1 MRMEANLEN
10 TRSGYIRPSKRA
22 GRKRQFF
29 GYGACVLAMIACL
42 LFPLKTFAAASWVAP
57 EGDTVAEAAIVMD
70 TATGT
75 VLWGKNIN
83 DTYYPASITKLMTGL
98 LVLERCDPQEQV
110 TVTAEAVTGLERG
123 AVSVGLSEGDV
134 LTVEELLYAMLLRSA
149 NDAANVLAVHVSGSI
164 EAFAEEMTARAAELG
179 CLNTIFR
186 NPSGLTTPENL
197 TTAYDMALIGAAC
210 SRNPEFL
217 AIEQEQSHK
226 IGPTAKNPE
235 GFTVRAEHKMIVK
248 GTAYTDPRVIGGKT
262 GFIKASGNT
271 LVTIA
276 EEESGMRLVAVV
288 LKDKNPDHYKDT
300 RMLLD
305 FGFQYFEN
313 YVIHDP
319 AAVYACRERLQTDKI
334 VEAGKCNILSYEDAV
349 VTIPA
354 GADPS
359 ELQVSYEYNLT
370 PDAPALAIA
379 RLVFRYADVRV
390 GSAWILNDHEA
401 DIALDFRD
409 DPEKAA
415 EERISLIYVLAGAG
429 VVSAL
434 VLLVTVIMILRHRKQ
449 SERERRERLLEN
461 RRRRLEELHIS
472 EDEFEELVEDR
483 RNKSSKDGK

>member
-1 MRMEANLEN
+1 MENIRFGS
-10 TRSGYIRPSKRA
+10 TRQSKIVRQIKARISGALI
-22 GRKRQFF
+22 
-29 GYGACVLAMIACL
+29 LALLICL
-42 LFPLKTFAAASWVAP
+42 LLPFSARAAVWVAP

-70 TATGT
+70 AKSGT
-75 VLWGKNIN
+75 VLWGKNIS

-98 LVLERCDPQEQV
+98 LVLERCDPGEQV

-123 AVSVGLSEGDV
+123 AVSIGLSEGDV

-164 EAFAEEMTARAAELG
+164 EAFAGEMTARAAELG
-179 CLNTIFR
+179 CRNTIFR

-217 AIEQEQSHK
+217 AIEAEQSHQ

-276 EEESGMRLVAVV
+276 EEESGMRLVAFV

-300 RMLLD
+300 KMLLD
-305 FGFQYFEN
+305 FGFQNFEN
-313 YVIHDP
+313 YEIRDP
-319 AAVYACRERLQTDKI
+319 ASVYACEERLIADKI
-334 VEAGKCNILSYEDAV
+334 TEKGRCHIVSYEDAV
-349 VTIPA
+349 LTIPA

-359 ELQVSYEYNLT
+359 EIQVGYEYNLA
-370 PDAPALAIA
+370 PDAPAMAVA
-379 RLVFRYADVRV
+379 ELVFRYADVRV
-390 GSAWILNDHEA
+390 GSAYLLNDHEA
-401 DIALDFRD
+401 DIAIELEKDAWTDEQHPGISIRNVVYIAAAAAVLILILTAVLISRHKKQRD
-409 DPEKAA
+409 
-415 EERISLIYVLAGAG
+415 
-429 VVSAL
+429 
-434 VLLVTVIMILRHRKQ
+434 Q
-449 SERERRERLLEN
+449 ERRERLLEN
-461 RRRRLEELHIS
+461 RRRRLEELNMS
-472 EDEFEELVEDR
+472 EEEFEELVGSFK
-483 RNKSSKDGK
+483 NKGSREET